1 MTSIRNAAVSISCAA
16 VCLDSEETG
25 CNGHARSLFNTAAKD
40 GKLDV
45 LKWGEKSGYE
55 LKEMLGQTNTIAD
68 AALHGHLEVV
78 KYHGLDGHAT
88 ALP

>member
-1 MTSIRNAAVSISCAA
+1 VS
-16 VCLDSEETG
+16 
-25 CNGHARSLFNTAAKD
+25 N

-55 LKEMLGQTNTIAD
+55 RDEMLDEDVIAD

-78 KYHGLDGHAT
+78 KYLRKHAVLLRMVT
-88 ALP
+88 LGC

>member
-1 MTSIRNAAVSISCAA
+1 MSN
-16 VCLDSEETG
+16 
-25 CNGHARSLFNTAAKD
+25 

-55 LKEMLGQTNTIAD
+55 RDEMLDEDVIAD

-78 KYHGLDGHAT
+78 KYLRKHAVLLRMVT
-88 ALP
+88 LGC